1 MKTTERDVTKAN
13 SVLQLITLPAGRGS
27 LAIEGVANE
36 PLAVEGAPTPSVKN
50 MYAIESQCVIRF
62 YYIQRRL
69 QKTHKSRSP
78 LFNALRYSS

>member
-1 MKTTERDVTKAN
+1 MATPSIIHFYKNVKGVTNK
-13 SVLQLITLPAGRGS
+13 
-27 LAIEGVANE
+27 
-36 PLAVEGAPTPSVKN
+36 PLAVEGAPTPSVKR

-69 QKTHKSRSP
+69 QKTHRSRSP